1 MSKTILLLMLLC
13 SCSVINRKFGLDDD
27 NFAEEA
33 VEFAIQSKLEFDVDL
48 TPNSIEHRNY

>member
-1 MSKTILLLMLLC
+1 MLLC